1 MNNRV
6 LKRPMFR
13 MGGSSNEGITSGLG
27 RVGYAEG
34 PSKEGIN
41 EDVTSAALK
50 VMMQGQ
56 FPNMSDSQANAM
68 ITQSQALKGNE
79 LAQERMLGMDYNIDA
94 TKAMMENLPE
104 YMKKQEPKEM
114 PDNDFSRFMINFG
127 LNLGTTSPRGNL
139 LTTALAAAQGPTQEY
154 FKRQDARDLM
164 ERQDEQNERE
174 RQSDLFKTMLSSNV
188 NLSKAKYDAITAK
201 DKDPEIIEVFSKSA
215 NDGRGGTIFVT
226 LEDLIK
232 DMQTTKDFIP
242 TPKTED
248 GDTPAKI
255 KVANDVVQTTS
266 DIIAKK
272 AQIEKAKNDP
282 NFTGDLKQ
290 LETDLQL
297 LKTRIS
303 TLTKTDPIAL
313 AILNDPIEV
322 QRILRAIKAQLVREN
337 PTKYPGGVD
346 GENLQ
351 LLEDA
356 KTEFEA
362 FFGLQQMAE
371 GGRAGYRM
379 GGGADMGQMPEDQN
393 APKIDFDTLRAR
405 LPKEITDDIVR
416 LIAASPEA
424 FEDFAVIQTQQDVD
438 LFNQKYNVELVLPAE
453 A

>member
-13 MGGSSNEGITSGLG
+13 MGGSSNEGITSGLD
-27 RVGYAEG
+27 RVGYSDG
-34 PSKEGIN
+34 TKPK

-50 VMMQGQ
+50 VMLQGQ
-56 FPNMSDSQANAM
+56 FPDMSDSQANAM

-104 YMKKQEPKEM
+104 YMKKQEPKEL
-114 PDNDFSRFMINFG
+114 PNNDFSRFMINFG
-127 LNLGTTSPRGNL
+127 LNLGTATPRGNL

-154 FKRQDARDLM
+154 FERQDARDLQQ
-164 ERQDEQNERE
+164 RQEEQYQRE
-174 RQSDLFKTMLSSNV
+174 QQSDLFKTMLSSNV
-188 NLSKAKYDAITAK
+188 NLSKAKYEAITAK

-215 NDGRGGTIFVT
+215 NNGQGGTIFVT

-232 DMQTTKDFIP
+232 DMQGTKDFIP
-242 TPKTED
+242 TPKTQE

-266 DIIAKK
+266 DIISKK
-272 AQIEKAKNDP
+272 AEIDRAKNDP

-297 LKTRIS
+297 LQTRIS

-322 QRILRAIKAQLVREN
+322 QRILRAIKAQLMKEN
-337 PTKYPGGVD
+337 PTKYQ
-346 GENLQ
+346 GEEDLQ
-351 LLEDA
+351 LLQDA

-371 GGRAGYRM
+371 GGRAGYQM

>member
-1 MNNRV
+1 
-6 LKRPMFR
+6 
-13 MGGSSNEGITSGLG
+13 MGGSSNEGITSGLD
-27 RVGYAEG
+27 RVGY
-34 PSKEGIN
+34 KEGTPK

-94 TKAMMENLPE
+94 TKAMIENLPE

-127 LNLGTTSPRGNL
+127 LNLGTATPRGNL
-139 LTTALAAAQGPTQEY
+139 LTTALAAAQGPTKEY
-154 FKRQDARDLM
+154 FERQDARDLM

-242 TPKTED
+242 TPKTES

-255 KVANDVVQTTS
+255 KVANDVVNTTS

-297 LKTRIS
+297 LQTRIS

-322 QRILRAIKAQLVREN
+322 QRILRAIKAQLMKEN
-337 PTKYPGGVD
+337 PTKYQ
-346 GENLQ
+346 GEEDINLLQ
-351 LLEDA
+351 DA

-371 GGRAGYRM
+371 GGRAGYQM

>member
-13 MGGSSNEGITSGLG
+13 MGGSSNEGITSGLD
-27 RVGYAEG
+27 RVGY
-34 PSKEGIN
+34 KEGTPK

-56 FPNMSDSQANAM
+56 FPDASDAQLNTM
-68 ITQSQALKGNE
+68 ITNSQALKGNE

-139 LTTALAAAQGPTQEY
+139 LTTALAAAQGPTKEY
-154 FKRQDARDLM
+154 FERQDARDLM

-242 TPKTED
+242 TPKTQE

-297 LKTRIS
+297 LQTRIS

-322 QRILRAIKAQLVREN
+322 QRILRAIKAQLMKEN
-337 PTKYPGGVD
+337 PTKYQ
-346 GENLQ
+346 GEEDINLLQ
-351 LLEDA
+351 DA

-371 GGRAGYRM
+371 GGRAGYQM

>member
-1 MNNRV
+1 
-6 LKRPMFR
+6 
-13 MGGSSNEGITSGLG
+13 MGGSSNEGITSGLD

-34 PSKEGIN
+34 PTKEGIK

-56 FPNMSDSQANAM
+56 FPNMSESQLNTM
-68 ITQSQALKGNE
+68 ITNSQALKGNE
-79 LAQERMLGMDYNIDA
+79 LAQERMLGMNYNIDA

-127 LNLGTTSPRGNL
+127 LNLGTTPPRGNL
-139 LTTALAAAQGPTQEY
+139 LTTALAAAQGPTKEY
-154 FKRQDARDLM
+154 FERQDARDLM
-164 ERQDEQNERE
+164 ERQDEANERE

-242 TPKTED
+242 TPKTES

-272 AQIEKAKNDP
+272 AEIEKAKNNP
-282 NFTGDLKQ
+282 QFTGDLKQ

-297 LKTRIS
+297 LQTRIS

-322 QRILRAIKAQLVREN
+322 QRILRAIKAQLMKEN
-337 PTKYPGGVD
+337 PTKYQSEED
-346 GENLQ
+346 IQ
-351 LLEDA
+351 LLQDA

-371 GGRAGYRM
+371 GGRAGYQM

>member
-1 MNNRV
+1 
-6 LKRPMFR
+6 
-13 MGGSSNEGITSGLG
+13 
-27 RVGYAEG
+27 
-34 PSKEGIN
+34 
-41 EDVTSAALK
+41 
-50 VMMQGQ
+50 
-56 FPNMSDSQANAM
+56 
-68 ITQSQALKGNE
+68 
-79 LAQERMLGMDYNIDA
+79 
-94 TKAMMENLPE
+94 
-104 YMKKQEPKEM
+104 
-114 PDNDFSRFMINFG
+114 
-127 LNLGTTSPRGNL
+127 
-139 LTTALAAAQGPTQEY
+139 
-154 FKRQDARDLM
+154 M
-164 ERQDEQNERE
+164 ERQDEANERE

-215 NDGRGGTIFVT
+215 NDGRGGTVFVT

-242 TPKTED
+242 TPKSQE

-272 AQIEKAKNDP
+272 AQIEKAKNNP

-297 LKTRIS
+297 LQTRIS

-313 AILNDPIEV
+313 AILNDPVEV
-322 QRILRAIKAQLVREN
+322 QRILRAIKAQLMKEN
-337 PTKYPGGVD
+337 PTKYQ
-346 GENLQ
+346 GEEDINLLQ
-351 LLEDA
+351 DA

-371 GGRAGYRM
+371 GGRAGYQM
-379 GGGADMGQMPEDQN
+379 GGGADMGQMPAKED

>member
-6 LKRPMFR
+6 LKRPMFK
-13 MGGSSNEGITSGLG
+13 MGGSSNEGITSGLD
-27 RVGYAEG
+27 RVGYADG
-34 PSKEGIN
+34 PTKEGIK

-50 VMMQGQ
+50 VMMQGK
-56 FPNMSDSQANAM
+56 FPNMSDAELNTM
-68 ITQSQALKGNE
+68 ITNSQALKGNE

-94 TKAMMENLPE
+94 TNAMLEKLPE

-114 PDNDFSRFMINFG
+114 PNNDFSRFMINFG
-127 LNLGTTSPRGNL
+127 LNLGTQEPRGNI
-139 LTTALAAAQGPTQEY
+139 LTTALAAAQGPTKEY
-154 FKRQDARDLM
+154 FERQDARDLM
-164 ERQDEQNERE
+164 ERQEEANERE

-215 NDGRGGTIFVT
+215 NDGRGGTVFVT

-232 DMQTTKDFIP
+232 DMETTKDFIP
-242 TPKTED
+242 TPKTES

-282 NFTGDLKQ
+282 QFTGDLKQ

-297 LKTRIS
+297 LQTRIS

-322 QRILRAIKAQLVREN
+322 QRILRAIKAQLMKEN
-337 PTKYPGGVD
+337 PTKYQ
-346 GENLQ
+346 GEEDINLLQ
-351 LLEDA
+351 DA

-371 GGRAGYRM
+371 GGRAGYQM
-379 GGGADMGQMPEDQN
+379 GGGADMSQMPEDQN

>member
-6 LKRPMFR
+6 LKRPMFK

-56 FPNMSDSQANAM
+56 FPNMSDAQLNTM
-68 ITQSQALKGNE
+68 ITNSQALKGNTM
-79 LAQERMLGMDYNIDA
+79 AQERMLGMDYNIDA
-94 TKAMMENLPE
+94 TNAMLEKLPE

-114 PDNDFSRFMINFG
+114 PNNDFSRFMINFG
-127 LNLGTTSPRGNL
+127 LNLGTQEPRGNI
-139 LTTALAAAQGPTQEY
+139 LTTALAAAQGPTKEY
-154 FKRQDARDLM
+154 FERQDARDLM
-164 ERQDEQNERE
+164 QKQDEQYERE

-201 DKDPEIIEVFSKSA
+201 DKDPEILEVFSKSA
-215 NDGRGGTIFVT
+215 NDGKGGTIFVT
-226 LEDLIK
+226 LDDLIK
-232 DMQTTKDFIP
+232 DMGTTKDFIP
-242 TPKTED
+242 IPKTKD
-248 GDTPAKI
+248 GDDPAKI
-255 KVANDVVQTTS
+255 KVADDVVATTS
-266 DIIAKK
+266 QIITKK
-272 AQIEKAKNDP
+272 AEIDKAKNNP
-282 NFTGDLKQ
+282 QFTGDLKQ

-297 LKTRIS
+297 LETRLS
-303 TLTKTDPIAL
+303 TLTKTDPSSV
-313 AILNDPIEV
+313 AILNDPEMSRTIFNV
-322 QRILRAIKAQLVREN
+322 IVSTLLREN
-337 PTKYPGGVD
+337 PTKYPKGQED
-346 GENLQ
+346 INLYQ
-351 LLEDA
+351 DA
-356 KTEFEA
+356 KEEFEK
-362 FFGLQQMAE
+362 FFRDERAE
-371 GGRAGYRM
+371 GGRVGLM
-379 GGGADMGQMPEDQN
+379 QGGGANMGQMPTTKD

>member
-6 LKRPMFR
+6 LKRPMFK
-13 MGGSSNEGITSGLG
+13 MGGSSNEGITSGLD
-27 RVGYAEG
+27 RVGYSDG
-34 PSKEGIN
+34 TKPK

-56 FPNMSDSQANAM
+56 FPNMSDAELNTM
-68 ITQSQALKGNE
+68 ITNSQALKGNE

-139 LTTALAAAQGPTQEY
+139 LTTALAAAQGPTKEY
-154 FKRQDARDLM
+154 FERQDARDLM
-164 ERQDEQNERE
+164 ERQEEANERE

-242 TPKTED
+242 TPKTES

-272 AQIEKAKNDP
+272 AEIEKAKNDP

-297 LKTRIS
+297 LQTRIS

-322 QRILRAIKAQLVREN
+322 QRILRAIKAQLMKEN
-337 PTKYPGGVD
+337 PTKYQ
-346 GENLQ
+346 GEEDINLLQ
-351 LLEDA
+351 DA

-371 GGRAGYRM
+371 GGRAGYQM
-379 GGGADMGQMPEDQN
+379 GGGADMSQMPEDQN

>member
-6 LKRPMFR
+6 LKRPMFK
-13 MGGSSNEGITSGLG
+13 MGGSSNEGITSGLD

-34 PSKEGIN
+34 PTKEGIK

-50 VMMQGQ
+50 VMMQGK

-68 ITQSQALKGNE
+68 ITQSQALKGNK

-114 PDNDFSRFMINFG
+114 PNNDFSRFMINFG
-127 LNLGTTSPRGNL
+127 LNLGTTPPRGNL
-139 LTTALAAAQGPTQEY
+139 LTTALAAAQGPTKEY
-154 FKRQDARDLM
+154 FERQDARDLM
-164 ERQDEQNERE
+164 ERQDEANERE

-242 TPKTED
+242 TPKTES

-297 LKTRIS
+297 LQTRVS

-322 QRILRAIKAQLVREN
+322 QRILRAIKAQLMKEN
-337 PTKYPGGVD
+337 PTKYQ
-346 GENLQ
+346 GEEDINLLQ
-351 LLEDA
+351 DA

-371 GGRAGYRM
+371 GGRAGYQM

>member
-13 MGGSSNEGITSGLG
+13 MGGSSNEGITSGLD
-27 RVGYAEG
+27 RVGYSDG
-34 PSKEGIN
+34 TKPK

-50 VMMQGQ
+50 VMLQGQ

-139 LTTALAAAQGPTQEY
+139 LTTALAAAQGPTKEY
-154 FKRQDARDLM
+154 FERQDARDLM

-242 TPKTED
+242 TPKTES

-255 KVANDVVQTTS
+255 KIANDVVQTTS

-272 AQIEKAKNDP
+272 AEINRAKDDP

-297 LKTRIS
+297 LQTRIS

-322 QRILRAIKAQLVREN
+322 QRILRAIKAQLMKEN
-337 PTKYPGGVD
+337 PTKYQ
-346 GENLQ
+346 GEEDLQ
-351 LLEDA
+351 LLQDA

-371 GGRAGYRM
+371 GGRAGYQM

>member
-34 PSKEGIN
+34 PSKKGIN

-50 VMMQGQ
+50 IMMQGQ
-56 FPNMSDSQANAM
+56 FPNMTDSQANAM
-68 ITQSQALKGNE
+68 VTESQALKGNE

-94 TKAMMENLPE
+94 TKAMMANLPE
-104 YMKKQEPKEM
+104 YMQKQEPKEM

-127 LNLGTTSPRGNL
+127 LNLGTATPRGNL
-139 LTTALAAAQGPTQEY
+139 LTTALAAAQGPTKEY
-154 FKRQDARDLM
+154 FERQDARDLM
-164 ERQDEQNERE
+164 ERQDEANERE

-215 NDGRGGTIFVT
+215 NDGRGGTVFVT

-242 TPKTED
+242 TPKSQE

-297 LKTRIS
+297 LQTRIS

-313 AILNDPIEV
+313 AILNDPVEV
-322 QRILRAIKAQLVREN
+322 QRILRAIKAQLMKEN
-337 PTKYPGGVD
+337 PTKYQ
-346 GENLQ
+346 GEEDINLLQ
-351 LLEDA
+351 DA

-371 GGRAGYRM
+371 GGRAGYQM
-379 GGGADMGQMPEDQN
+379 GGGADMSQMPEDQD

>member
-13 MGGSSNEGITSGLG
+13 MGGSSNEGITSGLD
-27 RVGYAEG
+27 RVGY
-34 PSKEGIN
+34 KEGTPK

-56 FPNMSDSQANAM
+56 FPNMSESQLNTM
-68 ITQSQALKGNE
+68 ITNSQALKGNE

-94 TKAMMENLPE
+94 TKAMIENLPE

-139 LTTALAAAQGPTQEY
+139 LTTALAAAQGPTKEY
-154 FKRQDARDLM
+154 FERQDARDLM

-242 TPKTED
+242 TPKTQE

-297 LKTRIS
+297 LQTRIS

-322 QRILRAIKAQLVREN
+322 QRILRAIKAQLVKEN

>member
-6 LKRPMFR
+6 LKRPMFK
-13 MGGSSNEGITSGLG
+13 MGGSSNEGITSGLD
-27 RVGYAEG
+27 RVGY
-34 PSKEGIN
+34 KEGTPK

-56 FPNMSDSQANAM
+56 FPNMSESQLNTM
-68 ITQSQALKGNE
+68 ITNSQALKGNE

-94 TKAMMENLPE
+94 TKAMIENLPE

-139 LTTALAAAQGPTQEY
+139 LTTALAAAQGPTKEY
-154 FKRQDARDLM
+154 FERQDARDLM

-215 NDGRGGTIFVT
+215 NDGRGGTVFVT

-242 TPKTED
+242 TPKTES

-255 KVANDVVQTTS
+255 KVANDVVNTTS

-272 AQIEKAKNDP
+272 AEIEKAKNDP

-297 LKTRIS
+297 LQTRIS

-322 QRILRAIKAQLVREN
+322 QRILRAIKAQLMKEN
-337 PTKYPGGVD
+337 PTKYQ
-346 GENLQ
+346 GEEDINLLQ
-351 LLEDA
+351 DA
-356 KTEFEA
+356 KTEFEE

-371 GGRAGYRM
+371 GGRAGYQM

>member
-13 MGGSSNEGITSGLG
+13 MGGSSNEGITSGLD
-27 RVGYAEG
+27 RVGYKDG
-34 PSKEGIN
+34 S
-41 EDVTSAALK
+41 EDVTSEALK
-50 VMMQGQ
+50 IMMQGQ
-56 FPNMSDSQANAM
+56 FPNMSDAQLNTM
-68 ITQSQALKGNE
+68 ITNSQALKGNE

-94 TKAMMENLPE
+94 TNAMLEKLPE

-139 LTTALAAAQGPTQEY
+139 LTTALAAAQGPTKEY
-154 FKRQDARDLM
+154 FERQDARDLM
-164 ERQDEQNERE
+164 ERQDEQNERQ

-266 DIIAKK
+266 DIISKK

-297 LKTRIS
+297 LQTRIS

-322 QRILRAIKAQLVREN
+322 QRILRAIKAQLMKEN
-337 PTKYPGGVD
+337 PTKYQ
-346 GENLQ
+346 GEEDINLLQ
-351 LLEDA
+351 DA

-371 GGRAGYRM
+371 GGRAGYQM
-379 GGGADMGQMPEDQN
+379 GGGVDMSQMPEDQN

>member
-13 MGGSSNEGITSGLG
+13 MGGSSNEGITSGLD
-27 RVGYAEG
+27 RVGY
-34 PSKEGIN
+34 KEGTPK

-114 PDNDFSRFMINFG
+114 PNNDFSRFMINFG
-127 LNLGTTSPRGNL
+127 LNLGTATPRGNL
-139 LTTALAAAQGPTQEY
+139 LTTALEAAQGPTQDY
-154 FKRQDARDLM
+154 FERQDARDLM
-164 ERQDEQNERE
+164 QRQDEQNERQ

-242 TPKTED
+242 TPKSQE

-297 LKTRIS
+297 LQTRIS

-313 AILNDPIEV
+313 AILNDPVEV
-322 QRILRAIKAQLVREN
+322 QRILRAIKAQLMKEN
-337 PTKYPGGVD
+337 PTKYQ
-346 GENLQ
+346 GEEDINLLQ
-351 LLEDA
+351 DA

-371 GGRAGYRM
+371 GGRAGYQM
-379 GGGADMGQMPEDQN
+379 GGGADMSQMPEDQD

>member
-6 LKRPMFR
+6 LKRPMFK
-13 MGGSSNEGITSGLG
+13 MGGSSNEGITSGLD
-27 RVGYAEG
+27 RVGYKDG
-34 PSKEGIN
+34 T
-41 EDVTSAALK
+41 EDVTSSALK

-56 FPNMSDSQANAM
+56 FPNMTDSQANAM

-94 TKAMMENLPE
+94 TKQMMENLPE

-127 LNLGTTSPRGNL
+127 LNLGTTTPRGNL
-139 LTTALAAAQGPTQEY
+139 LTTALAAAQGPTKEY
-154 FKRQDARDLM
+154 FERQDARDLM

-215 NDGRGGTIFVT
+215 NDGRGGTVFVT

-242 TPKTED
+242 TPKTES

-297 LKTRIS
+297 LQTRIS

-322 QRILRAIKAQLVREN
+322 QRILRAIKAQLMKEN
-337 PTKYPGGVD
+337 PTKYQ
-346 GENLQ
+346 GEEDINLLQ
-351 LLEDA
+351 DA

-371 GGRAGYRM
+371 GGRAGYQM

>member
-13 MGGSSNEGITSGLG
+13 MGGSSNEGITSGLD
-27 RVGYAEG
+27 RVGYKNG
-34 PSKEGIN
+34 S

-56 FPNMSDSQANAM
+56 FPDASDAQLNTM
-68 ITQSQALKGNE
+68 ITNSQALKGNE

-94 TKAMMENLPE
+94 TKAMLENLPE

-127 LNLGTTSPRGNL
+127 LNLGTATPRGNL
-139 LTTALAAAQGPTQEY
+139 LTTALAAAQGPTKEY
-154 FKRQDARDLM
+154 FERQDARDLM
-164 ERQDEQNERE
+164 ERQDEANERE

-215 NDGRGGTIFVT
+215 NDGRGGTVFVT

-242 TPKTED
+242 TPKTQE

-266 DIIAKK
+266 DIISKK

-297 LKTRIS
+297 LQTRIS

-322 QRILRAIKAQLVREN
+322 QRILRAIKAQLMKEN
-337 PTKYPGGVD
+337 PTKYQ
-346 GENLQ
+346 GEEDLQ
-351 LLEDA
+351 LLQDA

-405 LPKEITDDIVR
+405 LPKEIGDDIVR

>member
-1 MNNRV
+1 
-6 LKRPMFR
+6 
-13 MGGSSNEGITSGLG
+13 MGGSSNEGITSGLD

-34 PSKEGIN
+34 PTKEGIK

-79 LAQERMLGMDYNIDA
+79 LAQERMLGMNYNIDA

-127 LNLGTTSPRGNL
+127 LNLGTTPPRGNL
-139 LTTALAAAQGPTQEY
+139 LTTALAAAQGPTKEY
-154 FKRQDARDLM
+154 FERQDARDLM
-164 ERQDEQNERE
+164 ERQDEANERE

-242 TPKTED
+242 TPKTES

-272 AQIEKAKNDP
+272 AEIEKAKNNP
-282 NFTGDLKQ
+282 QFTGDLKQ

-297 LKTRIS
+297 LQTRIS

-322 QRILRAIKAQLVREN
+322 QRILRAIKAQLMKEN
-337 PTKYPGGVD
+337 PTKYQSEED
-346 GENLQ
+346 INLLQ
-351 LLEDA
+351 DA

-371 GGRAGYRM
+371 GGRAGYQM

>member
-13 MGGSSNEGITSGLG
+13 MGGSSNEGITSGLD
-27 RVGYAEG
+27 RVGYSDG
-34 PSKEGIN
+34 TKPK

-50 VMMQGQ
+50 VMLQGQ
-56 FPNMSDSQANAM
+56 FPDMSDSQANAM

-104 YMKKQEPKEM
+104 YMKKQEPKEL
-114 PDNDFSRFMINFG
+114 PNNDFSRFMINFG
-127 LNLGTTSPRGNL
+127 LNLGTATPRGNL
-139 LTTALAAAQGPTQEY
+139 LTTALAAAQGPTKEY
-154 FKRQDARDLM
+154 FERQDARDLQQ
-164 ERQDEQNERE
+164 RQEEQYQRE
-174 RQSDLFKTMLSSNV
+174 QQSDLFKTMLSSNV
-188 NLSKAKYDAITAK
+188 NLSKAKYEAITAK

-215 NDGRGGTIFVT
+215 NNGQGGTIFVT

-232 DMQTTKDFIP
+232 DMQGTKDFIP
-242 TPKTED
+242 TPKTQE

-282 NFTGDLKQ
+282 QFTGDLKQ

-297 LKTRIS
+297 LQTRIS

-322 QRILRAIKAQLVREN
+322 QRILRAIKAQLMKEN
-337 PTKYPGGVD
+337 PTKYQ
-346 GENLQ
+346 GEEDLQ
-351 LLEDA
+351 LLQDA

-371 GGRAGYRM
+371 GGRAGYQM

>member
-6 LKRPMFR
+6 LKRPMFK
-13 MGGSSNEGITSGLG
+13 MGGSSNEGITSGLD
-27 RVGYAEG
+27 RVGYADG
-34 PSKEGIN
+34 PTKEGIK

-50 VMMQGQ
+50 VMMQGK
-56 FPNMSDSQANAM
+56 FPNMSDAELNTM
-68 ITQSQALKGNE
+68 ITNSQALKGNE

-94 TKAMMENLPE
+94 TNAMLEKLPE

-114 PDNDFSRFMINFG
+114 PNNDFSRFMINFG
-127 LNLGTTSPRGNL
+127 LNLGTQEPRGNI
-139 LTTALAAAQGPTQEY
+139 LTTALAAAQGPTKEY
-154 FKRQDARDLM
+154 FERQDARDLM
-164 ERQDEQNERE
+164 ERQDEANERQ

-215 NDGRGGTIFVT
+215 NDGRGGTVFVT

-232 DMQTTKDFIP
+232 DMETTKDFIP
-242 TPKTED
+242 TPKTES

-282 NFTGDLKQ
+282 QFTGDLKQ

-297 LKTRIS
+297 LQTRIS

-322 QRILRAIKAQLVREN
+322 QRILRAIKAQLMKEN
-337 PTKYPGGVD
+337 PGKYK
-346 GENLQ
+346 GEEDIQ
-351 LLEDA
+351 LLQDA

-371 GGRAGYRM
+371 GGRAGYQM
-379 GGGADMGQMPEDQN
+379 GGGADMDQMPEDQN

>member
-13 MGGSSNEGITSGLG
+13 MGGSSNEGITSGLD
-27 RVGYAEG
+27 RVGY
-34 PSKEGIN
+34 KEGTPK

-56 FPNMSDSQANAM
+56 FPNMSDAQLNTM
-68 ITQSQALKGNE
+68 ITNSQALKGNE

-94 TKAMMENLPE
+94 TKAMMANLPE
-104 YMKKQEPKEM
+104 YMQKQEPKEM

-127 LNLGTTSPRGNL
+127 LNLGTTPPRGNL

-215 NDGRGGTIFVT
+215 NDGRGGKIFVT
-226 LEDLIK
+226 LDDLIK
-232 DMQTTKDFIP
+232 DMQSTKDFVP
-242 TPKTED
+242 MPKTEE

-266 DIIAKK
+266 DIISKK
-272 AQIEKAKNDP
+272 AEIERAKNDP

-297 LKTRIS
+297 LQTRIS

-322 QRILRAIKAQLVREN
+322 QRILRAIKAQLMKEN
-337 PTKYPGGVD
+337 PTKYQ
-346 GENLQ
+346 GEEDIQ
-351 LLEDA
+351 LLQDA

-371 GGRAGYRM
+371 GGRAGYQM

>member
-6 LKRPMFR
+6 LKRPMFK
-13 MGGSSNEGITSGLG
+13 MGGSSNEGITSGLD
-27 RVGYAEG
+27 RVGY
-34 PSKEGIN
+34 KEGTPK

-56 FPNMSDSQANAM
+56 FPNMTDSQANAM

-94 TKAMMENLPE
+94 TKAMLENLPE

-127 LNLGTTSPRGNL
+127 LNLGTATPRGNL
-139 LTTALAAAQGPTQEY
+139 LTTALAAAQGPTKEY
-154 FKRQDARDLM
+154 FERQDARDLM
-164 ERQDEQNERE
+164 ERQDEANERE

-188 NLSKAKYDAITAK
+188 NLSKAKYDALTAK

-242 TPKTED
+242 TPKTES
-248 GDTPAKI
+248 GDMPAKI

-272 AQIEKAKNDP
+272 AEIEKAKNNP
-282 NFTGDLKQ
+282 QFTGDLKQ

-297 LKTRIS
+297 LQTRIS

-322 QRILRAIKAQLVREN
+322 QRILRAIKAQLMKEN
-337 PTKYPGGVD
+337 PTKYQ
-346 GENLQ
+346 GEEDINLLQ
-351 LLEDA
+351 DA

-371 GGRAGYRM
+371 GGRAGYQM
-379 GGGADMGQMPEDQN
+379 GGGADMSQMPEDQN

>member
-13 MGGSSNEGITSGLG
+13 MGGSSNEGITSGLD
-27 RVGYAEG
+27 RVGY
-34 PSKEGIN
+34 KEGTPK

-50 VMMQGQ
+50 VMMEGQ
-56 FPNMSDSQANAM
+56 FPNMSESQLNTM
-68 ITQSQALKGNE
+68 ITNSQALKGNTM
-79 LAQERMLGMDYNIDA
+79 AQERMLGMDYNIDA
-94 TKAMMENLPE
+94 TKAMLENLPE

-127 LNLGTTSPRGNL
+127 LNLGTATPRGNL
-139 LTTALAAAQGPTQEY
+139 LTTALAAAQGPTKEY
-154 FKRQDARDLM
+154 FERQDARDLM
-164 ERQDEQNERE
+164 ERQDEANERE

-242 TPKTED
+242 TPKTES

-255 KVANDVVQTTS
+255 KVANDVVSTTS

-297 LKTRIS
+297 LQTRIS

-322 QRILRAIKAQLVREN
+322 QRILRAIKAQLMKEN
-337 PTKYPGGVD
+337 PTKYQ
-346 GENLQ
+346 GEEDINLLQ
-351 LLEDA
+351 DA

-371 GGRAGYRM
+371 GGRAGYQM

>member
-6 LKRPMFR
+6 LKRPMFK
-13 MGGSSNEGITSGLG
+13 MGGSSNEGITSGLN
-27 RVGYAEG
+27 RVGY
-34 PSKEGIN
+34 KEGTPK

-56 FPNMSDSQANAM
+56 FPNASDAQLNTM
-68 ITQSQALKGNE
+68 ITNSQALKGNE

-94 TKAMMENLPE
+94 TNAMLEKLPE

-139 LTTALAAAQGPTQEY
+139 LTTALAAAQGPTKEY
-154 FKRQDARDLM
+154 FERQDARDLM
-164 ERQDEQNERE
+164 EKQDEQYERE

-242 TPKTED
+242 TPKTQE

-255 KVANDVVQTTS
+255 KVANDVVKTTS

-297 LKTRIS
+297 LQTRIS

-322 QRILRAIKAQLVREN
+322 QRILRAIKAQLMKEN
-337 PTKYPGGVD
+337 PTKYQS
-346 GENLQ
+346 EESINLLQ
-351 LLEDA
+351 DA

-371 GGRAGYRM
+371 GGRAGYQM
-379 GGGADMGQMPEDQN
+379 GGGADMSQMPEDQN

>member
-13 MGGSSNEGITSGLG
+13 MGGSSNEGITSGLD
-27 RVGYAEG
+27 RVGY
-34 PSKEGIN
+34 KEGTPK

-56 FPNMSDSQANAM
+56 FPDASDAQLNTM
-68 ITQSQALKGNE
+68 ITNSQALKGNE

-94 TKAMMENLPE
+94 TKAMIENLPE

-114 PDNDFSRFMINFG
+114 PDNDFSSFMINFG

-139 LTTALAAAQGPTQEY
+139 LTTALAAAQGPTKEY
-154 FKRQDARDLM
+154 FERQDARDLM

-215 NDGRGGTIFVT
+215 NDGRGGIIFVT

-232 DMQTTKDFIP
+232 DMETTKDFIP
-242 TPKTED
+242 TPKTQE

-255 KVANDVVQTTS
+255 KVANDVVNTTS

-272 AQIEKAKNDP
+272 AEIEKAKNNP

-297 LKTRIS
+297 LQTRIS

-322 QRILRAIKAQLVREN
+322 QRILRAIKAQLMKEN
-337 PTKYPGGVD
+337 PTKYQ
-346 GENLQ
+346 GEEDINLLQ
-351 LLEDA
+351 DA

-371 GGRAGYRM
+371 GGRAGYQM

>member
-34 PSKEGIN
+34 PTKEGIK

-127 LNLGTTSPRGNL
+127 LNLGTATPRGNL
-139 LTTALAAAQGPTQEY
+139 LTTALAAAQGPTKEY
-154 FKRQDARDLM
+154 FERQDARDLM
-164 ERQDEQNERE
+164 ERQDEANERE

-242 TPKTED
+242 TPKTQE

-255 KVANDVVQTTS
+255 KVANDVVKTTS

-297 LKTRIS
+297 LQTRIS

-322 QRILRAIKAQLVREN
+322 QRILRAIKAQLMKEN
-337 PTKYPGGVD
+337 PNKYQ
-346 GENLQ
+346 GEEDINLLQ
-351 LLEDA
+351 DA

-371 GGRAGYRM
+371 GGRAGYQM
-379 GGGADMGQMPEDQN
+379 GGGADMSQMPEDQN

>member
-6 LKRPMFR
+6 LKRPMFK
-13 MGGSSNEGITSGLG
+13 MGGSSNEGITSGLD
-27 RVGYAEG
+27 RVGYSDG
-34 PSKEGIN
+34 TKPK

-50 VMMQGQ
+50 VMLQGQ

-114 PDNDFSRFMINFG
+114 PDNDFSRCMINFG

-139 LTTALAAAQGPTQEY
+139 LTTALAAAQGPTKEY
-154 FKRQDARDLM
+154 FERQDARDLM

-174 RQSDLFKTMLSSNV
+174 RQSNLFKTMLSSNV

-242 TPKTED
+242 TPKTES

-255 KVANDVVQTTS
+255 KIANDVVQTTS

-272 AQIEKAKNDP
+272 AEINRAKDDP

-297 LKTRIS
+297 LQTRIS

-322 QRILRAIKAQLVREN
+322 QRILRAIKAQLMKEN
-337 PTKYPGGVD
+337 PTKYKSEED
-346 GENLQ
+346 LQ
-351 LLEDA
+351 LLQDA

-371 GGRAGYRM
+371 GGRAGYQM

>member
-1 MNNRV
+1 MNNRG
-6 LKRPMFR
+6 LKRPMFK

-34 PSKEGIN
+34 PSKKGIN

-50 VMMQGQ
+50 VMLQGQ

-127 LNLGTTSPRGNL
+127 LNLGTTPPRGNL
-139 LTTALAAAQGPTQEY
+139 LTTALAAAQGPTKEY
-154 FKRQDARDLM
+154 FERQDARDLM

-242 TPKTED
+242 TPKTES

-272 AQIEKAKNDP
+272 AQIEKAKNNP

-297 LKTRIS
+297 LQTRIS

-322 QRILRAIKAQLVREN
+322 QRILRAIKSQLMKEN
-337 PTKYPGGVD
+337 PTKYQ
-346 GENLQ
+346 GEEDINLLQ
-351 LLEDA
+351 DA

-371 GGRAGYRM
+371 GGRAGYQM
-379 GGGADMGQMPEDQN
+379 GGDVDMGQMPEDQN

>member
-6 LKRPMFR
+6 LKRPMFK
-13 MGGSSNEGITSGLG
+13 MGGSSNEGITSGLD

-34 PSKEGIN
+34 PTKEGIK

-50 VMMQGQ
+50 VMMQGK

-68 ITQSQALKGNE
+68 ITQSQALKGNK

-114 PDNDFSRFMINFG
+114 PNNDFSRFMINFG
-127 LNLGTTSPRGNL
+127 LNLGTTPPRGNL
-139 LTTALAAAQGPTQEY
+139 LTTALAAAQGPTKEY
-154 FKRQDARDLM
+154 FERQDARDLM

-242 TPKTED
+242 TPKTES

-297 LKTRIS
+297 LQTRIS

-322 QRILRAIKAQLVREN
+322 QRILRAIKAQLMKEN
-337 PTKYPGGVD
+337 PTKYQ
-346 GENLQ
+346 GEEDINLLQ
-351 LLEDA
+351 DA

-371 GGRAGYRM
+371 GGRAGYQM
-379 GGGADMGQMPEDQN
+379 GGGADMDQMPEDQN

>member
-13 MGGSSNEGITSGLG
+13 MGGSSNEGITSGLD
-27 RVGYAEG
+27 RVGY
-34 PSKEGIN
+34 KEGTPK

-56 FPNMSDSQANAM
+56 FPNMSDAQLNTM
-68 ITQSQALKGNE
+68 ITNSQALKGNTM
-79 LAQERMLGMDYNIDA
+79 AQERMLGMDYNIDA

-232 DMQTTKDFIP
+232 DMETTKDFIP
-242 TPKTED
+242 TPKTES

-255 KVANDVVQTTS
+255 KVANDVVSTTS

-297 LKTRIS
+297 LQTRIS

-322 QRILRAIKAQLVREN
+322 QRILRAIKAQLMKEN
-337 PTKYPGGVD
+337 PTKYQ
-346 GENLQ
+346 GEEDINLLQ
-351 LLEDA
+351 DA

>member
-6 LKRPMFR
+6 LKRPMFK
-13 MGGSSNEGITSGLG
+13 MGGSSNEGITSGLD
-27 RVGYAEG
+27 RVGY
-34 PSKEGIN
+34 KEGTPK

-56 FPNMSDSQANAM
+56 FPDASDAQLNTM
-68 ITQSQALKGNE
+68 ITNSQALKGNE

-94 TKAMMENLPE
+94 TKAMIENLPE

-139 LTTALAAAQGPTQEY
+139 LTTALAAAQGPTKEY
-154 FKRQDARDLM
+154 FERQDARDLM
-164 ERQDEQNERE
+164 ERQDEANERE

-215 NDGRGGTIFVT
+215 NDGRGGTVFVT

-242 TPKTED
+242 TPKTES

-297 LKTRIS
+297 LQTRIS

-322 QRILRAIKAQLVREN
+322 QRILRAIKAQLMKEN
-337 PTKYPGGVD
+337 PTKYQ
-346 GENLQ
+346 GEEDINLLQ
-351 LLEDA
+351 DA

-371 GGRAGYRM
+371 GGRAGYQM

>member
-1 MNNRV
+1 
-6 LKRPMFR
+6 
-13 MGGSSNEGITSGLG
+13 MGGSSNEGITSGLD

-34 PSKEGIN
+34 PTKEGIK

-56 FPNMSDSQANAM
+56 FPNMSESQLNTM
-68 ITQSQALKGNE
+68 ITNSQALKGNE
-79 LAQERMLGMDYNIDA
+79 LAQERMLGMNYNIDA

-127 LNLGTTSPRGNL
+127 LNLGTATPRGNL
-139 LTTALAAAQGPTQEY
+139 LTTALAAAQGPTKEY
-154 FKRQDARDLM
+154 FERQDARDLM
-164 ERQDEQNERE
+164 ERQDEANERE

-242 TPKTED
+242 TPKTES

-255 KVANDVVQTTS
+255 KVANDVVKTTS

-272 AQIEKAKNDP
+272 AEIEKAKDDP

-297 LKTRIS
+297 LQTRIS

-322 QRILRAIKAQLVREN
+322 QRILRAIKAQLMKEN
-337 PTKYPGGVD
+337 PGKYK
-346 GENLQ
+346 GEEDIKLLQ
-351 LLEDA
+351 DA

-371 GGRAGYRM
+371 GGRAGYQM
-379 GGGADMGQMPEDQN
+379 GGGADMSQMPEDQN
-393 APKIDFDTLRAR
+393 TPKIDFDTLRAR

>member
-1 MNNRV
+1 
-6 LKRPMFR
+6 

>member
-1 MNNRV
+1 MNNRG
-6 LKRPMFR
+6 LKRSMFK
-13 MGGSSNEGITSGLG
+13 MGGSSNECITSGLD
-27 RVGYAEG
+27 RVGYSDG
-34 PSKEGIN
+34 TKPK

-50 VMMQGQ
+50 VMLQGQ

-139 LTTALAAAQGPTQEY
+139 LTTALAAAQGPTKEY
-154 FKRQDARDLM
+154 FERQDARDLM
-164 ERQDEQNERE
+164 ERQDEANERE

-242 TPKTED
+242 TPKTQE

-282 NFTGDLKQ
+282 QFTGDLKQ

-297 LKTRIS
+297 LQTRIS

-322 QRILRAIKAQLVREN
+322 QRILRAIKAQLMKEN
-337 PTKYPGGVD
+337 PTKYKSEED
-346 GENLQ
+346 LQ
-351 LLEDA
+351 LLQDA

-371 GGRAGYRM
+371 GGRAGYQM

>member
-1 MNNRV
+1 
-6 LKRPMFR
+6 
-13 MGGSSNEGITSGLG
+13 MGGSSNEGITSGLD
-27 RVGYAEG
+27 RVGY
-34 PSKEGIN
+34 KEGTPK

-56 FPNMSDSQANAM
+56 FPNMSDAQLNTM
-68 ITQSQALKGNE
+68 ITNSQALKGNTM
-79 LAQERMLGMDYNIDA
+79 AQERMLGMDYNIDA
-94 TKAMMENLPE
+94 TKAMIENLPE

-232 DMQTTKDFIP
+232 DMETTKDFIP
-242 TPKTED
+242 TPKTES

-255 KVANDVVQTTS
+255 KVANDVVSTTS

-297 LKTRIS
+297 LQTRIS

-322 QRILRAIKAQLVREN
+322 QRILRAIKAQLMKEN
-337 PTKYPGGVD
+337 PTKYQ
-346 GENLQ
+346 GEEDINLLQ
-351 LLEDA
+351 DA

-371 GGRAGYRM
+371 GGRAGYQM

>member
-13 MGGSSNEGITSGLG
+13 MGGSSNEGITSGLD

-34 PSKEGIN
+34 PTKEGIK

-56 FPNMSDSQANAM
+56 FPNMSESQLNTM
-68 ITQSQALKGNE
+68 ITNSQALKGNE
-79 LAQERMLGMDYNIDA
+79 LAQERMLGMNYNIDA

-127 LNLGTTSPRGNL
+127 LNLGTATPRGNL
-139 LTTALAAAQGPTQEY
+139 LTTALAAAQGPTKEY
-154 FKRQDARDLM
+154 FERQDARDLM

-242 TPKTED
+242 TPKTES

-272 AQIEKAKNDP
+272 AEIEKAKNNP
-282 NFTGDLKQ
+282 QFTGDLKQ

-297 LKTRIS
+297 LQTRIS

-322 QRILRAIKAQLVREN
+322 QRILRAIKAQLMKEN
-337 PTKYPGGVD
+337 PTKYQ
-346 GENLQ
+346 GEEDINLLQ
-351 LLEDA
+351 DA

-371 GGRAGYRM
+371 GGRAGYQM